1 MKNKKL
7 LTVLR
12 ALGAFA
18 LLLAVCLSG
27 ALIFHSYYYELI
39 YVSGTSM
46 SPTLNGTEDDASGSL
61 VDFGIVDA
69 HKSALDHIK
78 RFDIVSTYYPDPT
91 DYDAQGNLYKN
102 AKKKIKRV
110 VALPGETFKV
120 EKGKIYVLNGSEFEL
135 QPATFKTLPSQDED
149 YTGKDTIAPITLG
162 EDEYWVLGD
171 NRKASRDCA
180 FLGKPIK
187 YENLF
192 GVLVAIE
199 GKGKLYLK
207 RYTCPNCGKTYSTK
221 GGNVCPNCYVDLTPE
236 YDVGNKQYHWPTFY

>member
-1 MKNKKL
+1 MKSKKL
-7 LTVLR
+7 YNILK
-12 ALGAFA
+12 ALGTF
-18 LLLAVCLSG
+18 LLLGAICFSG

-39 YVSGTSM
+39 YISGTSM
-46 SPTLNGTEDDASGSL
+46 SPTLNGTETDASGSL

-78 RFDIVSTYYPDPT
+78 RFDIVSTYYPDST
-91 DYDAQGNLYKN
+91 DYDANGVLYKN

-110 VALPGETFKV
+110 VALPGETFKI
-120 EKGKIYVLNGSEFEL
+120 ENGKVYVLNNGEFEL
-135 QPATFKTLPSQDED
+135 KPATFKTLPSQED
-149 YTGKDTIAPITLG
+149 NFTGKDTIAPITLG

-180 FLGKPIK
+180 YLGKPIK

-207 RYTCPNCGKTYSTK
+207 RYSCPNCGKTYSAK
-221 GGNVCPNCYVDLTPE
+221 GSNVCSTCHVDLTPE

>member
-7 LTVLR
+7 ITVLR

-18 LLLAVCLSG
+18 LLLAVCVSG
-27 ALIFHSYYYELI
+27 GLIFHSYYYELI

-69 HKSALDHIK
+69 HESALKHIK
-78 RFDIVSTYYPDPT
+78 RFSIVSTYFPEAT
-91 DYDAQGNLYKN
+91 DYDEQGNLNKN

-110 VALPGETFKV
+110 VALPGETFKIENGQV
-120 EKGKIYVLNGSEFEL
+120 YVLNGTDFEL
-135 QPATFKTLPSQDED
+135 KPATFKTNPSIESG
-149 YTGKDTIAPITLG
+149 YKGKDTITPITLAD
-162 EDEYWVLGD
+162 DEYWVLGD
-171 NRKASRDCA
+171 NRQASRDCA
-180 FLGKPIK
+180 FINKPIK
-187 YENLF
+187 YENLS

-207 RYTCPNCGKTYSTK
+207 RYTCPNCGKTYSAK
-221 GGNVCPNCYVDLTPE
+221 GGNVCPNCYTDLTPE
-236 YDVGNKQYHWPTFY
+236 YDVGNKQYHWPVFY

>member
-7 LTVLR
+7 LTVLK

-18 LLLAVCLSG
+18 LLLAVCLSS

-46 SPTLNGTEDDASGSL
+46 SPTLNGVDDDASGSL

-78 RFDIVSTYYPDPT
+78 RFDIVSTYYPDAT

-135 QPATFKTLPSQDED
+135 QPATFKTIPSQEDD
-149 YTGKDTIAPITLG
+149 YTGKDTIAPPWKISANSPPKP
-162 EDEYWVLGD
+162 WS
-171 NRKASRDCA
+171 ASSR
-180 FLGKPIK
+180 P
-187 YENLF
+187 
-192 GVLVAIE
+192 
-199 GKGKLYLK
+199 
-207 RYTCPNCGKTYSTK
+207 STM
-221 GGNVCPNCYVDLTPE
+221 
-236 YDVGNKQYHWPTFY
+236 